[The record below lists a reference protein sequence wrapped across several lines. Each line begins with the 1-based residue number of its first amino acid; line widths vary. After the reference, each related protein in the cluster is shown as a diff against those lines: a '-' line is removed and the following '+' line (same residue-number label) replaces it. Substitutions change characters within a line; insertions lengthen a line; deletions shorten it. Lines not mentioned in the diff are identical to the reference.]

1 MNYAAAFETGHPYQ
15 EFLTR
20 YGTAEQQRRWA
31 NFYDSIQLTQAQK
44 DLLASFTRE
53 MKVLVMAGAWCGDCV
68 NQCPMFEH
76 FAAATPKLQI
86 RYVDRD
92 ADPAISSALMTCGGT
107 RVPAVVFM
115 SEDGQFCGRYG
126 DKTLSR
132 YRHSVSKLVGESC
145 STGLPQGEE
154 ALNSA
159 VLQDWLDEFER
170 IQWMLRTSSRL
181 RQLHGD

>member
-1 MNYAAAFETGHPYQ
+1 MNYAATFETALPCHD
-15 EFLTR
+15 FLSR
-20 YGTAEQQRRWA
+20 YGTPEQQRRWSDFHA
-31 NFYDSIQLTQAQK
+31 SISLTTDQTA
-44 DLLASFTRE
+44 LLTSFTRE

-76 FAAATPKLQI
+76 FAAVNAKIQI

-92 ADPAISSALMTCGGT
+92 ADPELAGALTTCGGA
-107 RVPAVVFM
+107 RVPAVVFL

-126 DKTLSR
+126 DKTLAK
-132 YRHSVSKLVGESC
+132 YRNAVNKMEGVSC
-145 STGLPQGEE
+145 PTGL
-154 ALNSA
+154 AADADLTAA